1 MARVL
6 RSTKITIAED
16 PSTED
21 LSQHQEKPRTE
32 SRGPLEPLDNVT
44 ETVVVSVDEANQ
56 ADEEKLLKAAFKS
69 AIGVKK
75 KKKNKKDR
83 RTNKTESGEQAS
95 GDNSPPDEN
104 VGNQIEA
111 SENDNDKLQHLLK
124 DLQDTHITEPAAA
137 KDITLIRNVPTEPAS
152 HRRTR
157 SQHAN
162 ARQVQPGQYIPPSHY
177 PYSRGGIPGPQ
188 WSHRPG
194 FSHHGLPAPAPLP
207 YSYRPPQFSTTFH
220 GPTFQGQPGVFA
232 GPPRHL
238 FQGYQ
243 NGLYDGYNHN
253 EQIRR
258 WISQSTPQSV
268 HAVPVANPYPH
279 EVEQP
284 AQQTQQ
290 EPIYVYTGPSR
301 YVSNST
307 IEISAASGLGSFD
320 GAPSA
325 PAPITEQAQEVEHE
339 GATEIEAQLQAQIQD
354 NEKAIAEVT
363 ETLIR
368 MDSDHDMQETEKASV
383 AEVKAPTPATESET
397 EIVRDEPPAYT
408 AEVTHDDED
417 SFIHHIVERS
427 PAKPARRRSSLEDDL
442 KLRFQSRPTS
452 RAEDMVDEIEKFED
466 IITRSPAKPI
476 SRIEDSVEKLD
487 QEFDM
492 MEALAEAAS
501 PGTSPTKGTSSV
513 QAIPDRISS
522 KGKTPVTPAPAKTG
536 TIRRAATVN
545 SRPTPTA
552 SSVGVRGGRL
562 ITSRMAAEKASTGT
576 ATVRAAKAPVPRQSV
591 APTGLRRS
599 ASVASDSLQSRDTP
613 FSSARPLAKRPLSL
627 LPPKITPGRQ
637 TARPPTRPTF
647 ELPGEKVARELKEK
661 REAREARMA
670 ERAAEAERAGPMKRS
685 ESVRK
690 MAATPTVRSSKPPTK
705 PSFELPGDALSR
717 KKREEHAAKLKAQEE
732 EERKRREFKARPV
745 RKSVVSGAAVPK
757 ETAASLARKSI
768 VSAPS
773 ELAVGKRSLRPS
785 IAEID
790 HDNVVHSA
798 PRTRVSPKTFERK
811 SSVGTKPA
819 GPSMSGLAMQRTP
832 SNVSVTPA
840 AVSAAT
846 AAVAGAKKLSGKE
859 VYNRDALASQNLQQE
874 QKAKMEAAKKA
885 REEAAERGRQ
895 ASKEW
900 AEKQRLKMER
910 KATGGPSGGEEKVF
924 EMEKYEKNRALGIKM
939 REESTG
945 AGCVATPV
953 AAPEQNA

>member
-6 RSTKITIAED
+6 RSTRITIAED

-21 LSQHQEKPRTE
+21 LSQQQGKPGSE

-83 RTNKTESGEQAS
+83 RTNKTESGEQGS
-95 GDNSPPDEN
+95 GDNATPDEN
-104 VGNQIEA
+104 AENPIEA

-137 KDITLIRNVPTEPAS
+137 KDITLIRNVPTELAS

-162 ARQVQPGQYIPPSHY
+162 ARQAQPGQYIPPSYY
-177 PYSRGGIPGPQ
+177 PYPRGGMPGPQ

-194 FSHHGLPAPAPLP
+194 FGHHGPPAPAPLS
-207 YSYRPPQFSTTFH
+207 YSYHPPQFPGSFNGPPPFH
-220 GPTFQGQPGVFA
+220 AQPGVFA

-258 WISQSTPQSV
+258 WISQSTPQPV
-268 HAVPVANPYPH
+268 HAVPVANPYRH

-284 AQQTQQ
+284 QAQQ

-307 IEISAASGLGSFD
+307 IEISAASGMGSVD
-320 GAPSA
+320 DAPSA
-325 PAPITEQAQEVEHE
+325 PAPPPEQAQEVEHE
-339 GATEIEAQLQAQIQD
+339 GETAIEAQLQAQIQD

-363 ETLIR
+363 ETLTQ

-383 AEVKAPTPATESET
+383 AEVKAPTPAIESET
-397 EIVRDEPPAYT
+397 ELVKDEPPAYT
-408 AEVTHDDED
+408 AEVTHDDDD
-417 SFIHHIVERS
+417 SFIHYIVERS
-427 PAKPARRRSSLEDDL
+427 PAKPARRRSSIDDDL
-442 KLRFQSRPTS
+442 RLRFQSRPTS
-452 RAEDMVDEIEKFED
+452 RAEDMVDEIQKFED
-466 IITRSPAKPI
+466 IITRSPAKPV

-501 PGTSPTKGTSSV
+501 PGTSPTKGTSPV
-513 QAIPDRISS
+513 QAVPTRISS
-522 KGKTPVTPAPAKTG
+522 KGKSPVTPAPTKTG
-536 TIRRAATVN
+536 TLRRAATVT

-562 ITSRMAAEKASTGT
+562 ITSRMAAEKALTGT
-576 ATVRAAKAPVPRQSV
+576 ATVRAAKTPVPRQSV
-591 APTGLRRS
+591 APSSAAGLHRS
-599 ASVASDSLQSRDTP
+599 ASVTSGSVQSRDTP
-613 FSSARPLAKRPLSL
+613 FSSARPPAKRPLSL
-627 LPPKITPGRQ
+627 LPPKIAPGRQ

-670 ERAAEAERAGPMKRS
+670 ARDAEAEKAGPMKRS
-685 ESVRK
+685 GSVRK
-690 MAATPTVRSSKPPTK
+690 IAATPTVRSSKPPTK
-705 PSFELPGDALSR
+705 PSFELPGDVLSR

-745 RKSVVSGAAVPK
+745 RKSVVSGAPAPK
-757 ETAASLARKSI
+757 ETAASLARKST
-768 VSAPS
+768 VGASS
-773 ELAVGKRSLRPS
+773 GLAVGKRSLRPS

-798 PRTRVSPKTFERK
+798 PRTRVSSKTFERK
-811 SSVGTKPA
+811 SSAGTKPA
-819 GPSMSGLAMQRTP
+819 GPNMSGLAMQRTP
-832 SNVSVTPA
+832 SNASITPA

-846 AAVAGAKKLSGKE
+846 AVLAGAKKLSGKE
-859 VYNRDALASQNLQQE
+859 VYKRDSLASQNLQQE

-900 AEKQRLKMER
+900 AEKQRLKMGTKNASTADGKE
-910 KATGGPSGGEEKVF
+910 TKVF
-924 EMEKYEKNRALGIKM
+924 EKNRALGIKM

-945 AGCVATPV
+945 AGCVAEETS
-953 AAPEQNA
+953 A

>member
-16 PSTED
+16 PSTEG
-21 LSQHQEKPRTE
+21 LSQQQEKPRTK
-32 SRGPLEPLDNVT
+32 SRDPLEPLDNVT

-83 RTNKTESGEQAS
+83 RTNKTESG
-95 GDNSPPDEN
+95 DNAPPDEN
-104 VGNQIEA
+104 TENPIEA
-111 SENDNDKLQHLLK
+111 SENDNHKLQHLLK
-124 DLQDTHITEPAAA
+124 DLQDTHITEPATA

-157 SQHAN
+157 SQHAS
-162 ARQVQPGQYIPPSHY
+162 ARQAQPGQYIPPSHY
-177 PYSRGGIPGPQ
+177 NYPRGGIPGPQ

-194 FSHHGLPAPAPLP
+194 FGHHGPPAPALP

-220 GPTFQGQPGVFA
+220 GPPFQGQPGVFA

-253 EQIRR
+253 EQIKR
-258 WISQSTPQSV
+258 WISQSTPSLV
-268 HAVPVANPYPH
+268 HAGPVANPYRH
-279 EVEQP
+279 EVEQA

-307 IEISAASGLGSFD
+307 IEISAASGMGSMDD
-320 GAPSA
+320 GRNA
-325 PAPITEQAQEVEHE
+325 PAPTTDQGQEVEHE
-339 GATEIEAQLQAQIQD
+339 GETAIEAQLQAQIQD
-354 NEKAIAEVT
+354 NEKAIAEVS
-363 ETLIR
+363 ETLIHL
-368 MDSDHDMQETEKASV
+368 DSNHDMQETEKASV
-383 AEVKAPTPATESET
+383 AEVKAPAPATESET
-397 EIVRDEPPAYT
+397 EIVKDEPPAYT
-408 AEVTHDDED
+408 AEVAQDDED
-417 SFIHHIVERS
+417 SFIHYIVERS
-427 PAKPARRRSSLEDDL
+427 PAKPARRRSSIDDDL

-466 IITRSPAKPI
+466 IITRSPAKPV

-501 PGTSPTKGTSSV
+501 PGTSPTKGTSPV
-513 QAIPDRISS
+513 QAIPNRISS
-522 KGKTPVTPAPAKTG
+522 KGKTPVTPVPAKTG
-536 TIRRAATVN
+536 TVRRATTIN
-545 SRPTPTA
+545 PRPTPTA
-552 SSVGVRGGRL
+552 SSVGVRGGKL

-591 APTGLRRS
+591 APAGLRRS
-599 ASVASDSLQSRDTP
+599 ASVASGSVQSRDTP
-613 FSSARPLAKRPLSL
+613 FASARPPVKRPLSL
-627 LPPKITPGRQ
+627 LPPKIAPGRQ
-637 TARPPTRPTF
+637 PARPSTRPIF
-647 ELPGEKVARELKEK
+647 ELPGEKIARELKEK

-670 ERAAEAERAGPMKRS
+670 ERAAEAEKDGPMKRS

-690 MAATPTVRSSKPPTK
+690 MAAMPTVRSSKPPTK

-717 KKREEHAAKLKAQEE
+717 KKRAEHAAKLKAQEE

-745 RKSVVSGAAVPK
+745 RKSVVSGAPAPR

-773 ELAVGKRSLRPS
+773 ELGVGKRSLRPS

-790 HDNVVHSA
+790 HDNVVHST
-798 PRTRVSPKTFERK
+798 PRTRVSSKTFERK
-811 SSVGTKPA
+811 SAGTKPA
-819 GPSMSGLAMQRTP
+819 EPSMSGLAMQRTP
-832 SNVSVTPA
+832 SSASITPA

-859 VYNRDALASQNLQQE
+859 VYKRDALASQNVQQE
-874 QKAKMEAAKKA
+874 QKAKQEAARKA

-900 AEKQRLKMER
+900 AEKQRLKTER
-910 KATGGPSGGEEKVF
+910 KTTGGAPGGQENVF
-924 EMEKYEKNRALGIKM
+924 EMEKYEKTRALGIKM

-953 AAPEQNA
+953 AAPEQKA

>member
-1 MARVL
+1 MN
-6 RSTKITIAED
+6 ED
-16 PSTED
+16 FY
-21 LSQHQEKPRTE
+21 QQQEKPRAE

-44 ETVVVSVDEANQ
+44 ETIVVSVDEANQ

-83 RTNKTESGEQAS
+83 RTNKTDSGEQAS
-95 GDNSPPDEN
+95 GDNATPDEN
-104 VGNQIEA
+104 AETTIEA

-124 DLQDTHITEPAAA
+124 DLQNTHITEPAAVN
-137 KDITLIRNVPTEPAS
+137 DITLIRNVPTEPAS

-162 ARQVQPGQYIPPSHY
+162 ARQAQPGQYIPPSHY
-177 PYSRGGIPGPQ
+177 NYPRGGIPGPQ
-188 WSHRPG
+188 WSHRPSFG
-194 FSHHGLPAPAPLP
+194 HHGPPAPAPLP

-220 GPTFQGQPGVFA
+220 GPPYQGQPGVFA

-258 WISQSTPQSV
+258 WISQSTPQPV
-268 HAVPVANPYPH
+268 HAVPVANPYHH

-284 AQQTQQ
+284 QAQQ
-290 EPIYVYTGPSR
+290 EPIYVYTGASR

-307 IEISAASGLGSFD
+307 IEISAASGMDSMD
-320 GAPSA
+320 DASNASA
-325 PAPITEQAQEVEHE
+325 PTAEQAQEIEHE
-339 GATEIEAQLQAQIQD
+339 GETAIEAQLRAQIQD

-363 ETLIR
+363 ETLIQ

-397 EIVRDEPPAYT
+397 ELVKDEPPAYT
-408 AEVTHDDED
+408 TEVTHDDED

-427 PAKPARRRSSLEDDL
+427 PAKPARRRSSIDDDL

-466 IITRSPAKPI
+466 IITRSPAKPV

-501 PGTSPTKGTSSV
+501 PGTSPTKGTSPV
-513 QAIPDRISS
+513 QAIPNRISS
-522 KGKTPVTPAPAKTG
+522 KGKTPVTPAPATKATG
-536 TIRRAATVN
+536 TLRRAATVN
-545 SRPTPTA
+545 SRLTPTA

-562 ITSRMAAEKASTGT
+562 ITSRMAAEKASAGT
-576 ATVRAAKAPVPRQSV
+576 ATVRAAKAPVLRQSV
-591 APTGLRRS
+591 APAAGLRRS
-599 ASVASDSLQSRDTP
+599 ASVASGSVRSRDTP
-613 FSSARPLAKRPLSL
+613 FSSARPSAKRPLSL
-627 LPPKITPGRQ
+627 LTPKIAPGRQ
-637 TARPPTRPTF
+637 PARPPTRPTF
-647 ELPGEKVARELKEK
+647 ELPGEKIARELKEK

-670 ERAAEAERAGPMKRS
+670 ARDAEAERVGPMKRS

-690 MAATPTVRSSKPPTK
+690 MAATPMVRSSKPPTK

-745 RKSVVSGAAVPK
+745 RKSVVSGAPAPR

-768 VSAPS
+768 VGAPS
-773 ELAVGKRSLRPS
+773 DLAIGKRSLRPS

-790 HDNVVHSA
+790 HNNVVHSA
-798 PRTRVSPKTFERK
+798 PRTRVSSKTFERK
-811 SSVGTKPA
+811 SSTGTKPA

-832 SNVSVTPA
+832 SNASITPA
-840 AVSAAT
+840 TVSGAT
-846 AAVAGAKKLSGKE
+846 ATVAGAKKLSGKE
-859 VYNRDALASQNLQQE
+859 VYKRDALASQNLQQE
-874 QKAKMEAAKKA
+874 QKAKQEAARKA

-900 AEKQRLKMER
+900 AERQRLKMEGKR
-910 KATGGPSGGEEKVF
+910 EETEEKVTKVF
-924 EMEKYEKNRALGIKM
+924 EKEKFEKNRALGIKM

-945 AGCVATPV
+945 AGFVVGQSSETKA
-953 AAPEQNA
+953 

>member
-16 PSTED
+16 PSTEG
-21 LSQHQEKPRTE
+21 LSQQQEKPRAE
-32 SRGPLEPLDNVT
+32 SRGPLEPIDNVT

-83 RTNKTESGEQAS
+83 RTNKAESGEQAF
-95 GDNSPPDEN
+95 GENATPDEN
-104 VGNQIEA
+104 VENPIEA

-124 DLQDTHITEPAAA
+124 DLQDTHITEPATA

-157 SQHAN
+157 SQHAS
-162 ARQVQPGQYIPPSHY
+162 ARQAQPGQYIPPSHY
-177 PYSRGGIPGPQ
+177 KYPRGGIPGPQ

-194 FSHHGLPAPAPLP
+194 FGHHGPPVSAPLP
-207 YSYRPPQFSTTFH
+207 YSYRPPQFSSTFH
-220 GPTFQGQPGVFA
+220 GPPFQGQPGVFA

-238 FQGYQ
+238 FHGYQ

-258 WISQSTPQSV
+258 WISQSTPSLA
-268 HAVPVANPYPH
+268 HADPVANPYCH

-307 IEISAASGLGSFD
+307 IEISAASGMESMD
-320 GAPSA
+320 DARNA
-325 PAPITEQAQEVEHE
+325 PAPTTDQGQEGEHE
-339 GATEIEAQLQAQIQD
+339 GETAIEAQLQAQIQD

-363 ETLIR
+363 DTLIHL
-368 MDSDHDMQETEKASV
+368 DSHNDMQETEKASV

-397 EIVRDEPPAYT
+397 EIVKDEPPAYT
-408 AEVTHDDED
+408 AEVAQDDED
-417 SFIHHIVERS
+417 SFIRHIVERS
-427 PAKPARRRSSLEDDL
+427 PAKPARRRSSIDDDL

-452 RAEDMVDEIEKFED
+452 RAEDMVDEIEEFED
-466 IITRSPAKPI
+466 IITRSPAKPV

-501 PGTSPTKGTSSV
+501 PGTSPTKGTSPV
-513 QAIPDRISS
+513 QAIPNRISS
-522 KGKTPVTPAPAKTG
+522 KGKTPVTPVPAKTG
-536 TIRRAATVN
+536 TLKRAAIVN
-545 SRPTPTA
+545 PRPTPTA
-552 SSVGVRGGRL
+552 SSVGVRGGKL
-562 ITSRMAAEKASTGT
+562 IISRMAAEKASTGT

-591 APTGLRRS
+591 ASAGLRRS
-599 ASVASDSLQSRDTP
+599 ASVASGSVQSRDTP
-613 FSSARPLAKRPLSL
+613 SSSARPLAKRPLSL

-637 TARPPTRPTF
+637 PARPPARPIF
-647 ELPGEKVARELKEK
+647 ELPGEKIARELKEK

-670 ERAAEAERAGPMKRS
+670 ERVAEAEKAGPMKRS
-685 ESVRK
+685 EPVRK

-717 KKREEHAAKLKAQEE
+717 KKRAEHAAKLKAQEE

-745 RKSVVSGAAVPK
+745 RKSVVSGAPAPR

-768 VSAPS
+768 VGAPS
-773 ELAVGKRSLRPS
+773 ELTVGRRSLRPS

-790 HDNVVHSA
+790 RDNVVHSA
-798 PRTRVSPKTFERK
+798 PRTRVSSKTFERK
-811 SSVGTKPA
+811 SSAGTKPA
-819 GPSMSGLAMQRTP
+819 GPNMSGLAMQRTP
-832 SNVSVTPA
+832 SNVSITAA

-859 VYNRDALASQNLQQE
+859 VYKRDALASQNVQQE
-874 QKAKMEAAKKA
+874 QKAKQEAARKA

-910 KATGGPSGGEEKVF
+910 KTTGGTPGGQENVF
-924 EMEKYEKNRALGIKM
+924 EMEKYEMNRALGIKM

-945 AGCVATPV
+945 AGCVATLV
-953 AAPEQNA
+953 AAP